1 MSAATGSAARE
12 RLLVSAE
19 RLFSERGYTAVTLRD
34 IADAV
39 GIRQASLYHHFPEGK
54 EQLFVA
60 VTERGLTRIKD
71 ELECVTREVASLSL
85 SGQLERI
92 VGVLLGQPPIDLA
105 RMVRSDMPAIARA
118 QAERLTRLAFDS
130 LVEPLGTVF
139 RTGRERGEQRVM
151 DDLLLAG
158 WLLSMIETVQLA
170 ERFSDR
176 APEEM
181 AADMIDVLIHGIT
194 RQGRIEEIGSD
205 V

>member
-105 RMVRSDMPAIARA
+105 RMVPSDMPAIARA